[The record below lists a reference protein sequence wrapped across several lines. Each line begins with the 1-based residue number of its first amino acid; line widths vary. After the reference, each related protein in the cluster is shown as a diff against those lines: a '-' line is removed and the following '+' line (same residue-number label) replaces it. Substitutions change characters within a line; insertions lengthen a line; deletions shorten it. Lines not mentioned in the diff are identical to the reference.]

1 MKAQES
7 IESQQ
12 ASELASLLI
21 PLQGSLLLV
30 PNVSLAEIVPPG
42 RIDTVAG
49 SPDWYLGDYQWRDLS
64 IPLLSF
70 ECLQAGVQ
78 PRQSDRARVAIF
90 NTTGVTDQI
99 NFFSLMTQGLPRL
112 ARVTPDELQ
121 VRDGERRSYE
131 QMRVNW
137 AGEAAVIPD
146 LPALEEVVLNYLK
159 TRL

>member
-12 ASELASLLI
+12 IGELASLLI
-21 PLQGSLLLV
+21 PLHGLLLLV
-30 PNVSLAEIVPPG
+30 PNVSVAEIIPPG
-42 RIDTVAG
+42 RTDPVAG

-70 ECLQAGVQ
+70 ESLQAGIQ
-78 PRQSDRARVAIF
+78 PRQTERARVAIF

-99 NFFSLMTQGLPRL
+99 NFFALITQGLPRL

-121 VRDGERRSYE
+121 ARDSEPRPYE

-146 LPALEEVVLNYLK
+146 LPALEQVLLEYLK
-159 TRL
+159 TRI

>member
-1 MKAQES
+1 MNAQES
-7 IESQQ
+7 IESPQVP
-12 ASELASLLI
+12 ELASLLI

-30 PNVSLAEIVPPG
+30 PNVSVAEIVPPG
-42 RIDTVAG
+42 RIDPVAD

-70 ECLQAGVQ
+70 ESLQAGVQ
-78 PRQSDRARVAIF
+78 PRQSGRARVAIF

-99 NFFSLMTQGLPRL
+99 NFFALMTQGLPRL

-121 VRDGERRSYE
+121 VRDGERRPYE

-146 LPALEEVVLNYLK
+146 LPVLEQVLLEYLK
-159 TRL
+159 TRI